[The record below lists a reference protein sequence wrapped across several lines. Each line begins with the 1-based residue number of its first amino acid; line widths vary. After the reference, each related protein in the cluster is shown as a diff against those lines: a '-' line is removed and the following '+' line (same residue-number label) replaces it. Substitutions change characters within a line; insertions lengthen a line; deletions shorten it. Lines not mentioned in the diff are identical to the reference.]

1 MSVSDK
7 DSLFPIGLD
16 AVVLECRDVKKL
28 ADFYAKLIGWQP
40 HYQEEGEW
48 VDLYSPNSQVKIAFQ
63 YNPEHLPPVWPDEP
77 GQQQQQLH
85 LDFTVNSPQQ
95 LQEAVNHA
103 LACGA
108 VLTKDQYGKG
118 ISPEED
124 KFITLL
130 DPEGH
135 PFCFVLW

>member
-63 YNPEHLPPVWPDEP
+63 YNPEHLPPS
-77 GQQQQQLH
+77 GRMSQA
-85 LDFTVNSPQQ
+85 NSNNRCTWI
-95 LQEAVNHA
+95 LR
-103 LACGA
+103 
-108 VLTKDQYGKG
+108 
-118 ISPEED
+118 
-124 KFITLL
+124 
-130 DPEGH
+130 
-135 PFCFVLW
+135 